1 LNELSPSG
9 AETFPQVI
17 DPLNPGQGAFQ
28 TRSLVGGNPNL
39 SPEKAYI
46 YTYGII
52 WSPKWVK
59 GLTLAADFWHYDERN
74 VVSPFGTQDI
84 LNLNASFGA
93 FPGQVIRDA
102 AGNLVQVN
110 NQTQNVGRQITEG
123 YDFEAIYQLDT
134 SIFGRGN
141 FGTFTWTANA
151 TYLSRF
157 ETNTPGSNKEFDLT
171 SEYLTFGGLDHW
183 RAYASIF
190 YDLGGLDTGATVHY
204 QGQYREDQGFAL
216 TPSGNRKIREWTT
229 LDLLASYTFNL
240 PCPEQ
245 PVAGYAKDGGK
256 NVKSKDGKDKNV
268 MPVSTAECN
277 PCGWRAWLNGVTL
290 TVGMNNVFDQDPPF
304 VASSFENGYDE
315 STADVKGRFYYVSLK
330 KRW

>member
-1 LNELSPSG
+1 
-9 AETFPQVI
+9 VV
-17 DPLNPGQGAFQ
+17 DPTGQTAGGGAFQ
-28 TRSLVGGNPNL
+28 VRSLVGGNPNL
-39 SPEKAYI
+39 APEKAYI

-84 LNLNASFGA
+84 INREDQ
-93 FPGQVIRDA
+93 FPGRVFRDPNT
-102 AGNLVQVN
+102 GEIVQVN
-110 NQTQNVGRQITEG
+110 NQAFNIGSQITEG

-157 ETNTPGSNKEFDLT
+157 ETSSGTDKEFDIT
-171 SEYLTFGGLDHW
+171 GEYLTFGSLTHW
-183 RAYASIF
+183 RGYLSMF

-204 QGQYREDQGFAL
+204 IGQFTEKQFGAGF
-216 TPSGNRKIREWTT
+216 TNSESGFRKVREWTT

-256 NVKSKDGKDKNV
+256 NVKHDGKDKNV

-315 STADVKGRFYYVSLK
+315 SSADVKGRFYYVALK